1 MKKLILSLAL
11 IGAVMSV
18 QAQSKSVKAL
28 YDKYKSEEDFFHM
41 ELGGNFMNFAEGFK
55 IDIDE
60 NDMATVAKS
69 IEKLNFFTLPDHMD
83 DARVEYKALQ
93 KGLERERYELLMEA
107 SEGKKGGVMVYSKGG
122 NTISD
127 LVVLVGGDDGDLMVV
142 ELKGSFDQELVA
154 KAANFKGKN

>member
-1 MKKLILSLAL
+1 MKKLILTLAI

-28 YDKYKSEEDFFHM
+28 YEKFKGEDDFFHM

-55 IDIDE
+55 IDIDK

-69 IEKLNFFTLPDHMD
+69 IEKLNFFKLPDHMD
-83 DARVEYKALQ
+83 DARQEYKALQ

-107 SEGKKGGVMVYSKGG
+107 SEGKGGVNVYSKGG

-142 ELKGSFDQELVA
+142 ELKGKFDQELVA
-154 KAANFKGKN
+154 KAANYKNKN

>member
-11 IGAVMSV
+11 IGAVISV

-28 YDKYKSEEDFFHM
+28 YEKYKSEDDFFHM
-41 ELGGNFMNFAEGFK
+41 ELGGNFMNFAQGFK
-55 IDIDE
+55 IDIDK

-69 IEKLNFFTLPDHMD
+69 IEKLNFFTLPDHAD
-83 DARVEYKALQ
+83 DARQEYKALQ

-107 SEGKKGGVMVYSKGG
+107 SEGKGGVIIYSKGS

-142 ELKGSFDQELVA
+142 ELKGKFDQELVA
-154 KAANFKGKN
+154 KAANYRGKN